1 MPSEPPE
8 KPELRASD
16 ADREAVVE
24 RLEVA
29 ASEGRLDA
37 EELEA
42 RVSAAYA
49 ARLGSELERLTAD
62 ITPSPAPAPA
72 STASTAAPTF
82 VPPSTTRINPFA
94 IASLVLSLLWVFW
107 LGSLAAVVFGHIA
120 LRQIAR
126 SRDTES
132 GSGLAI
138 AGLVIGYLSLVL
150 FVVALISVETE

>member
-1 MPSEPPE
+1 VPPEPE

-24 RLEVA
+24 RLRVA
-29 ASEGRLDA
+29 AIEGRLDA

-62 ITPSPAPAPA
+62 VTPPPPAFAP
-72 STASTAAPTF
+72 PPVF
-82 VPPSTTRINPFA
+82 VQRRTTRINPYA
-94 IASLVLSLLWVFW
+94 IASLVMSLLWLAWV
-107 LGSLAAVVFGHIA
+107 GSLAAVIFGHIA

-126 SRDTES
+126 SRGTES
-132 GSGLAI
+132 GSGFAI
-138 AGLVIGYLSLVL
+138 AGLVIGYGALAPLVVTLL
-150 FVVALISVETE
+150 FIGAA

>member
-1 MPSEPPE
+1 MSPEPE

-29 ASEGRLDA
+29 ATEGRLDA

-62 ITPSPAPAPA
+62 ITPAPAAYAPAPHPPA
-72 STASTAAPTF
+72 F
-82 VPPSTTRINPFA
+82 VQPGARVNPFA
-94 IASLVLSLLWVFW
+94 IASLVLSLLWIAW
-107 LGSLAAVVFGHIA
+107 LGSLAGVIFGHIA

-126 SRDTES
+126 SQDTQS

-138 AGLVIGYLSLVL
+138 AGLVLGYGALVL
-150 FVVALISVETE
+150 FVVALIFVDTE

>member
-1 MPSEPPE
+1 MSPEPEKPE

-24 RLEVA
+24 RLEIA
-29 ASEGRLDA
+29 AIEGRLDA

-62 ITPSPAPAPA
+62 ITPAPGAY
-72 STASTAAPTF
+72 AAP
-82 VPPSTTRINPFA
+82 VPPPAFEQPQGAKVNPFA
-94 IASLVLSLLWVFW
+94 IASLVLSLLWLAWV
-107 LGSLAAVVFGHIA
+107 GSLAAVIFGHIA

-126 SRDTES
+126 SRDTQS
-132 GSGLAI
+132 GSGFAI
-138 AGLVIGYLSLVL
+138 AGLVLGYGALVL
-150 FVVALISVETE
+150 FVVALIFADTE

>member
-1 MPSEPPE
+1 VPPEPE

-29 ASEGRLDA
+29 AIEGRLDA

-62 ITPSPAPAPA
+62 ITP
-72 STASTAAPTF
+72 APTAFGSAPQPPAF
-82 VPPSTTRINPFA
+82 VQPRATTRVNPFA
-94 IASLVLSLLWVFW
+94 VASLVLSLLWIAW
-107 LGSLAAVVFGHIA
+107 LGSLVGVIFGHIA
-120 LRQIAR
+120 MRQIAR
-126 SRDTES
+126 SNDTES
-132 GSGLAI
+132 GSGMAI
-138 AGLVIGYLSLVL
+138 AGLVLGYGALLL
-150 FVVALISVETE
+150 FVVALIFVDTE

>member
-1 MPSEPPE
+1 MPPDLPE

-29 ASEGRLDA
+29 ASEGRLDS

-62 ITPSPAPAPA
+62 ITPSPSAFAPP
-72 STASTAAPTF
+72 AAPPAF
-82 VPPSTTRINPFA
+82 VQPAAATRVNPFA
-94 IASLVLSLLWVFW
+94 IASLVLSILWVFW
-107 LGSLAAVVFGHIA
+107 LGSIAAVVFGHIG

-126 SRDTES
+126 SRGTES

-138 AGLVIGYLSLVL
+138 AGLAFGYIGLVILVL
-150 FVVALISVETE
+150 ALIFAPPE

>member
-1 MPSEPPE
+1 MPPDPE

-29 ASEGRLDA
+29 ATEGRLDA

-62 ITPSPAPAPA
+62 ITPTAPSAFAPPPAPPA
-72 STASTAAPTF
+72 F
-82 VPPSTTRINPFA
+82 VQQHAGRRVNPFA
-94 IASLVLSLLWVFW
+94 VASLVLSVLWGLW
-107 LGSLAAVVFGHIA
+107 LGSALAVVFGHIA

-138 AGLVIGYLSLVL
+138 AGLVIGYLGLVL
-150 FVVALISVETE
+150 LVVALIFIEPE

>member
-1 MPSEPPE
+1 MPPEPE

-24 RLEVA
+24 RLEIA
-29 ASEGRLDA
+29 ATEGRIDA

-62 ITPSPAPAPA
+62 ITPAPAA
-72 STASTAAPTF
+72 FAAAPPPPAF
-82 VPPSTTRINPFA
+82 VQQRGARVNPFA
-94 IASLVLSLLWVFW
+94 IASLVLSLLWIAW
-107 LGSLAAVVFGHIA
+107 LGSLAAVIFGHIA

-126 SRDTES
+126 SNETES

-138 AGLVIGYLSLVL
+138 AGLVLGYGALVL
-150 FVVALISVETE
+150 FVVALIFVDTE

>member
-1 MPSEPPE
+1 VPPDPE

-29 ASEGRLDA
+29 ATEGRLDA

-62 ITPSPAPAPA
+62 ITPAAPASAPAP
-72 STASTAAPTF
+72 PVF
-82 VPPSTTRINPFA
+82 VQQSATRVNPFA
-94 IASLVLSLLWVFW
+94 IASLTLSLLWILW
-107 LGSLAAVVFGHIA
+107 LGSAAAVVFGHIA

-138 AGLVIGYLSLVL
+138 AGLVFGYLGLVL
-150 FVVALISVETE
+150 LVVALIFVEPE

>member
-1 MPSEPPE
+1 VTTEPE

-24 RLEVA
+24 RLEIA
-29 ASEGRLDA
+29 ATEGRLDA

-62 ITPSPAPAPA
+62 ITPAPTAFGSSPSPA
-72 STASTAAPTF
+72 F
-82 VPPSTTRINPFA
+82 VQPHATRVNPFA
-94 IASLVLSLLWVFW
+94 VASLVLSLLWIAW
-107 LGSLAAVVFGHIA
+107 LGSLAAVIFGHIA

-126 SRDTES
+126 SNDTES

-138 AGLVIGYLSLVL
+138 AGLVLGYGALLL
-150 FVVALISVETE
+150 FVVALIFVDTE

>member
-1 MPSEPPE
+1 MSPEPE

-29 ASEGRLDA
+29 ATEGRLDA

-62 ITPSPAPAPA
+62 ITPAPAAYAPAPHPPA
-72 STASTAAPTF
+72 FVQPAAR
-82 VPPSTTRINPFA
+82 VNPFA
-94 IASLVLSLLWVFW
+94 IASLVLSLLWIAW
-107 LGSLAAVVFGHIA
+107 LGSLAGVIFGHIA

-126 SRDTES
+126 SQDTQS

-138 AGLVIGYLSLVL
+138 AGLVLGYGALVL
-150 FVVALISVETE
+150 FVVALIFVDTE